1 MNTVK
6 LYSYQES
13 RPGNQ
18 ELIWAM
24 WRRYFHSPTQQSEG
38 MIDSTFE
45 NDFGKASCS
54 QICFEFTEQ
63 KYLTAFEFSVIFN
76 SYIWEVL
83 PLLTH
88 KPVISHVS
96 NIALRPDP
104 IKPGQYDLS
113 CSKSIV
119 HGAAQ
124 FLHDFFSAKHH
135 PNK

>member
-18 ELIWAM
+18 ELVWAIW
-24 WRRYFHSPTQQSEG
+24 RNYFQTPTLQSEG
-38 MIDSTFE
+38 LIESSFE
-45 NDFGKASCS
+45 NESGKASSS
-54 QICFEFTEQ
+54 QLCFEFTEQ
-63 KYLTAFEFSVIFN
+63 RYLTAFEFSVIFN

-88 KPVISHVS
+88 MPVISHTS
-96 NIALRPDP
+96 NINLPQEM
-104 IKPGQYDLS
+104 IKSNSSDLS
-113 CSKSIV
+113 GANSIV

-124 FLHDFFSAKHH
+124 FLHDIFPARHR